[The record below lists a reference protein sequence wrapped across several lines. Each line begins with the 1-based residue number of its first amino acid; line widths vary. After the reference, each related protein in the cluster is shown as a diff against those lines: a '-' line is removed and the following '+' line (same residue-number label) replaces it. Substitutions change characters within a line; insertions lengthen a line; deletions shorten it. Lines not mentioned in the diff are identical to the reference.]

1 MFYLRALLQGL
12 SWVSSPAV
20 EQRSSEA
27 WMWLAD
33 SFWDASWPGCDQKL
47 DFLAMW
53 ASVVTMKMSLQGR
66 KSREG
71 ATGRELWRLLWPS
84 LQNCTQSLLPF
95 YMHANYLLIKV
106 MLRRRSPLLQRLLG
120 LYLCFTAVDTVVQ
133 SNWHALT
140 TCCYSK
146 RVAGKD
152 SSFILVVEQ
161 PNANH
166 LVMPVPQFPLPVK
179 WWLD

>member
-12 SWVSSPAV
+12 SWVNSPAV
-20 EQRSSEA
+20 EQRLSEA

-71 ATGRELWRLLWPS
+71 EQAGSFDAFCDLVFKIV
-84 LQNCTQSLLPF
+84 QSLLPF

-166 LVMPVPQFPLPVK
+166 LVMPVPQFPLPVRR
-179 WWLD
+179 WLD